1 MKKVISAF
9 LAALLLAA
17 LLSGC
22 HGARDQGTFAIPE
35 TFDESRS
42 YEITFW
48 AKNDTNV
55 TQANIYKQAI
65 ADFQELY
72 PSITVNLRL
81 YTDYSRIYN
90 DVITNIATNTTF
102 WKPQIDGMRMDFKG
116 EQQIDNAECKMSGT
130 LVELTASNFKDVL
143 ALADNTTSGNITT
156 IQPRFSITD
165 DDYID
170 HIIWVGDHGS
180 DGLYLV
186 DLKNALNTSGLNM
199 QTTDKDIATLPF
211 EFTGHA
217 DSVSSTTLP
226 ITIKLFSK
234 AAAGQGG

>member
-1 MKKVISAF
+1 MVTPIRADTFKQLGFNAGI
-9 LAALLLAA
+9 LL
-17 LLSGC
+17 
-22 HGARDQGTFAIPE
+22 
-35 TFDESRS
+35 
-42 YEITFW
+42 
-48 AKNDTNV
+48 KN
-55 TQANIYKQAI
+55 
-65 ADFQELY
+65 L
-72 PSITVNLRL
+72 
-81 YTDYSRIYN
+81 DYSSATDSASLATLIASAIS
-90 DVITNIATNTTF
+90 DGTSLLGGTKGGVNIATNTTF
-102 WKPQIDGMRMDFKG
+102 WKPEIDGMRMDFKG
-116 EQQIDNAECKMSGT
+116 EQQMDNAECKMSGT

-234 AAAGQGG
+234 AAAGPGG

>member
-1 MKKVISAF
+1 MVTPIRADTFKQLGFNAGI
-9 LAALLLAA
+9 LL
-17 LLSGC
+17 
-22 HGARDQGTFAIPE
+22 
-35 TFDESRS
+35 
-42 YEITFW
+42 
-48 AKNDTNV
+48 KN
-55 TQANIYKQAI
+55 
-65 ADFQELY
+65 F
-72 PSITVNLRL
+72 
-81 YTDYSRIYN
+81 DYSSATDSASLATLIASAIS
-90 DVITNIATNTTF
+90 DGTSLLGGTKGGVNIATNTTF
-102 WKPQIDGMRMDFKG
+102 WKPEIDGMRMDFKG
-116 EQQIDNAECKMSGT
+116 EQQMDNAECKMSGT

-234 AAAGQGG
+234 AAAGHGG

>member
-1 MKKVISAF
+1 MVTPIRADTFKQLGFNAGILLKNFDYSSATDSAS
-9 LAALLLAA
+9 LAALIATEIS
-17 LLSGC
+17 SGTSLY
-22 HGARDQGTFAIPE
+22 GGT
-35 TFDESRS
+35 
-42 YEITFW
+42 
-48 AKNDTNV
+48 KGGV
-55 TQANIYKQAI
+55 
-65 ADFQELY
+65 
-72 PSITVNLRL
+72 
-81 YTDYSRIYN
+81 
-90 DVITNIATNTTF
+90 NIATNTTF
-102 WKPQIDGMRMDFKG
+102 WKPEIDGMRMDFKG
-116 EQQIDNAECKMSGT
+116 EQQMDNAECKMSGT

-234 AAAGQGG
+234 AAAGPGG

>member
-1 MKKVISAF
+1 MVTPIRADTFKQLGFNAGI
-9 LAALLLAA
+9 LL
-17 LLSGC
+17 
-22 HGARDQGTFAIPE
+22 
-35 TFDESRS
+35 
-42 YEITFW
+42 
-48 AKNDTNV
+48 KN
-55 TQANIYKQAI
+55 
-65 ADFQELY
+65 F
-72 PSITVNLRL
+72 
-81 YTDYSRIYN
+81 DYSSATDSASLATLIASAIS
-90 DVITNIATNTTF
+90 DGTSLLGGTKGGVNIATNTTF
-102 WKPQIDGMRMDFKG
+102 WKPEIDGMRMDFKG
-116 EQQIDNAECKMSGT
+116 EQQMDNAECKMSGT

-226 ITIKLFSK
+226 STIKLFSK

>member
-1 MKKVISAF
+1 MVTPIRADTFKQLGFNAGI
-9 LAALLLAA
+9 LL
-17 LLSGC
+17 
-22 HGARDQGTFAIPE
+22 
-35 TFDESRS
+35 
-42 YEITFW
+42 
-48 AKNDTNV
+48 KN
-55 TQANIYKQAI
+55 
-65 ADFQELY
+65 F
-72 PSITVNLRL
+72 
-81 YTDYSRIYN
+81 DYSSAI
-90 DVITNIATNTTF
+90 DSASLATLIASTITAGTSLLGGTKGGVNIATNTTF
-102 WKPQIDGMRMDFKG
+102 WKPEIDGMRMDFKG
-116 EQQIDNAECKMSGT
+116 EQQMDNAECKMSGT

-234 AAAGQGG
+234 AAAGPGG

>member
-1 MKKVISAF
+1 MVTPIRADTFKQLGFNAGI
-9 LAALLLAA
+9 LL
-17 LLSGC
+17 
-22 HGARDQGTFAIPE
+22 
-35 TFDESRS
+35 
-42 YEITFW
+42 
-48 AKNDTNV
+48 KN
-55 TQANIYKQAI
+55 
-65 ADFQELY
+65 F
-72 PSITVNLRL
+72 
-81 YTDYSRIYN
+81 DYSSATDSASLATLIASA
-90 DVITNIATNTTF
+90 ITAGTSLLGGTKGGVNIATNTTF
-102 WKPQIDGMRMDFKG
+102 WKPEIDGMRMDFKG
-116 EQQIDNAECKMSGT
+116 EQQMDNAECKMSGT

-234 AAAGQGG
+234 AAAGHGG

>member
-1 MKKVISAF
+1 M
-9 LAALLLAA
+9 
-17 LLSGC
+17 
-22 HGARDQGTFAIPE
+22 
-35 TFDESRS
+35 
-42 YEITFW
+42 
-48 AKNDTNV
+48 
-55 TQANIYKQAI
+55 
-65 ADFQELY
+65 
-72 PSITVNLRL
+72 
-81 YTDYSRIYN
+81 
-90 DVITNIATNTTF
+90 
-102 WKPQIDGMRMDFKG
+102 
-116 EQQIDNAECKMSGT
+116 DNAECKMSGT

-234 AAAGQGG
+234 AAAGHGG